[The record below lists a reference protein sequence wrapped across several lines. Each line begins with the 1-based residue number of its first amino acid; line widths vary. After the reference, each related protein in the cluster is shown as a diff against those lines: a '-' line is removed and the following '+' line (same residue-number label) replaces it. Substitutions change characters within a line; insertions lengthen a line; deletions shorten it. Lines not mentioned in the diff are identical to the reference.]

1 MSIPKLSGE
10 ALRWIAA
17 AAVGIIL
24 FAVSKTW
31 AFSELRRDVEK
42 SVDAVSGRVDTVAAK
57 VDSNARESAAIA
69 AGILKELDA
78 REAKR
83 DLELKAMDRRV
94 AELGAMAQTNQA
106 LLVAV
111 EGLKTEIRY
120 LTAGV
125 AEIKAD
131 LKESKR
137 APP

>member
-10 ALRWIAA
+10 AWRWIAA
-17 AAVGIIL
+17 ATVGIVM
-24 FAVSKTW
+24 FAISKTW

-42 SVDAVSGRVDTVAAK
+42 SVDAVSAKVDTVDAK
-57 VDSNARESAAIA
+57 VAGNARESAAIA

-83 DLELKAMDRRV
+83 DLELKALDRRV
-94 AELGAMAQTNQA
+94 ADLGAMAQTNQA
-106 LLVAV
+106 LLVSV

>member
-42 SVDAVSGRVDTVAAK
+42 TVDAVAGKVETIAAK
-57 VDSNARESAAIA
+57 VDSNQRESAAIA

-83 DLELKAMDRRV
+83 DLELKTLDRRL
-94 AELGAMAQTNQA
+94 AELGTMAQTNQA
-106 LLVAV
+106 LLVSV

-131 LKESKR
+131 LKEKKR
-137 APP
+137 EGP